1 MDSGRTLSSPDIPLA
16 IEKWQNHKVQR
27 LHEKTIMKIHT
38 QYTRPAYVRTCFI
51 ALAFSAFMPP
61 AGATSASQ
69 WQGTSE
75 GARQTGPTAKAP
87 KAVLLA
93 QSDAE
98 QKMIDDCRKNFGTDC
113 ERKAREA
120 MMPPVERRQVMIER
134 CRNNFG
140 TDCEKSVDTELAAEQ
155 NQQRFIQPKPAQ

>member
-1 MDSGRTLSSPDIPLA
+1 MKTVSQSSRRFCIPA
-16 IEKWQNHKVQR
+16 
-27 LHEKTIMKIHT
+27 
-38 QYTRPAYVRTCFI
+38 CI
-51 ALAFSAFMPP
+51 ALACLALTSG
-61 AGATSASQ
+61 AGAATTPQLPGA
-69 WQGTSE
+69 GD
-75 GARQTGPTAKAP
+75 GARQTSRAATAP

-113 ERKAREA
+113 ERKAKEA
-120 MMPPVERRQVMIER
+120 MMPPAQRRQAMIER

-140 TDCEKSVDTELAAEQ
+140 TDCERAVDTELAAEQ

>member
-1 MDSGRTLSSPDIPLA
+1 
-16 IEKWQNHKVQR
+16 
-27 LHEKTIMKIHT
+27 MKIHT
-38 QYTRPAYVRTCFI
+38 QYARPAFVRASII
-51 ALAFSAFMPP
+51 ALACAAFMPSAAAATTP
-61 AGATSASQ
+61 QWPVAGD
-69 WQGTSE
+69 
-75 GARQTGPTAKAP
+75 GARQTGRATAAP
-87 KAVLLA
+87 KAVQLA

-113 ERKAREA
+113 ARKAKEA
-120 MMPPVERRQVMIER
+120 MMPPTERRQVMIDR